1 MCLKIKQNTQLKTA
15 QNDIECYK
23 TVIYICG
30 RLYSFWHGFCYAQ
43 EDKFPTQEKYIESR
57 FDEFCRDDVYNGFH
71 SFQNMASAERDLEIT
86 SNTFDSCF
94 VYMRCVIPAGAKYYE
109 GSNADY
115 CSNSLVVTGWRT
127 KSMDQWADYPPCLH
141 PAFGDK
147 SLAEW
152 VRKKMEKVMR
162 VETPK
167 EGEPHVS

>member
-23 TVIYICG
+23 TVIYMGGC
-30 RLYSFWHGFCYAQ
+30 LYSFWHGFCYAQ

-57 FDEFCRDDVYNGFH
+57 FDEFCRDDVYTGFH

-86 SNTFDSCF
+86 SNIFNSMF
-94 VYMRCVIPAGAKYYE
+94 IYMRCIIPAGAKYYA
-109 GSNADY
+109 GSDMDY
-115 CSNSLVVTGWRT
+115 CSNSLVVTAWRP
-127 KSMDQWADYPPCLH
+127 KGMAQGVDYPPCLH
-141 PAFGDK
+141 PAFGDE

-162 VETPK
+162 LETPK

>member
-1 MCLKIKQNTQLKTA
+1 MCLKIKQNTQLKIA

-23 TVIYICG
+23 TVIYIGGC
-30 RLYSFWHGFCYAQ
+30 LYSFWHGFCYAQ
-43 EDKFPTQEKYIESR
+43 EDKFPTQEKYIESQ
-57 FDEFCRDDVYNGFH
+57 FDEFCRDDVYTGFH

-86 SNTFDSCF
+86 SNIFNSMF
-94 VYMRCVIPAGAKYYE
+94 IYMRCVIPAGAKYYE
-109 GSNADY
+109 GSNMDY

-127 KSMDQWADYPPCLH
+127 RSMDQWADYPPYLH
-141 PAFGDK
+141 PAFGDT

-167 EGEPHVS
+167 EGKNHVS